1 MKTDKPN
8 ITLTYDPT
16 KAGGP
21 WFTSNDPTKFPKPGS
36 QTGKIKVAKGDDAE
50 ITFTIKTKDIN
61 FIKDDAVTGKKPIE
75 ISLAPNQ
82 TEPDLSTQFTWIGGG
97 TDTLTV
103 TDPNDDQNLTEY
115 YYKLNFDTVPSLD
128 PIIQNGCCQRS
139 DGGGGFQLL
148 SGSGLALV
156 LLAAA
161 AIALIVLRS
170 RRNRAQG

>member
-36 QTGKIKVAKGDDAE
+36 QTEKIKVKKGDDAE
-50 ITFTIKTKDIN
+50 ITFSIKTKEIN
-61 FIKDDAVTGKKPIE
+61 FAKDRPPIE

-82 TEPDLSTQFTWIGGG
+82 TEPDKSSQFTWTEGGK
-97 TDTLTV
+97 DTLTV

-115 YYKLNFDTVPSLD
+115 YYKLNFDNTTSLD
-128 PIIQNGCCQRS
+128 PIIQNGCCQRA

-148 SGSGLALV
+148 SGSGLALA